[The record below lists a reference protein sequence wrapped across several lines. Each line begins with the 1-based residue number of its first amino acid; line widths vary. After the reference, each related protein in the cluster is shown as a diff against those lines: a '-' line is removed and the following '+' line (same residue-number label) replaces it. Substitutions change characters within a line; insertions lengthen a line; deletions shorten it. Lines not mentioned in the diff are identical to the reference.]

1 MFRHW
6 GCVFR
11 VVPHSAFLKACYWD
25 PPASEPGDLFQ
36 LDLRAP
42 NYQVCE
48 NWSQKFALCQPTGNP
63 DIPRSL
69 WAGDVKRTR
78 LVSFWTCVSVDGK
91 FWTTKDRD
99 PSESCVCWLTRV
111 SCPFSVMGH
120 HLPRYSVSKK
130 LFLCVFR
137 KEFVLQYMWL
147 QHVDK
152 SKRKTIKLF
161 CWVSHFS
168 EASSFQVIK
177 KQFSETYC
185 SGA

>member
-1 MFRHW
+1 M
-6 GCVFR
+6 
-11 VVPHSAFLKACYWD
+11 VPHSAFLKACSWD

-42 NYQVCE
+42 NYQICE
-48 NWSQKFALCQPTGNP
+48 NWSQKLALCQPTGNP
-63 DIPRSL
+63 DIPWSL
-69 WAGDVKRTR
+69 WAGDVKRMTF
-78 LVSFWTCVSVDGK
+78 VSFWTCMSIDGK

-99 PSESCVCWLTRV
+99 PYVSCVCWLMACILSFLSYR
-111 SCPFSVMGH
+111 SPSAK
-120 HLPRYSVSKK
+120 YSVSKK
-130 LFLCVFR
+130 LFLCLFW

-147 QHVDK
+147 LHVDK